1 VPFRNPHKKEQNNMM
16 THTIHSLTS
25 PEIVERYLAY
35 FRAHDHT
42 ELPGSPL
49 AVPGNTTSFIIAGM
63 QPLLPYLRG
72 QLTPPSVRLT
82 ALQRCLRTYDADAVG
97 TNNKNNTSFHM
108 LGNWSIGDYGKR
120 AAIEMA
126 LDLLL
131 NVFGLAQSQLW
142 VTVFAGDAEMGIPL
156 DDVAIQEWQRVGIP
170 SERIVPLG
178 SEDNLWTMGGPG
190 PCGPCSEIFVDRGEN
205 PDCISPLCQPGC
217 SCERFLEVWNLVF
230 MEYER
235 LPEGPLVPLPWHNVD
250 TGMGLE
256 RLAAVLQS
264 AESVFE
270 IDMFVPALTRLAEIE
285 ASNPMQQSEQF
296 RRARRMIVDHTRA
309 VLLAGLAGV
318 VPGRDGR
325 GSVVRRLV
333 RRAARQ
339 GRVLGITRP
348 FLSELLLP
356 LVQGHGS
363 LLTYEERQQVP
374 ALMQLLMDEERLFE
388 RVLTTGLR
396 ELAHLR
402 PGSDGLVS
410 GEDIFKLQAEKGFPA
425 DLAGEI
431 LAEQNMLV
439 DWSDYERALEE
450 HRRVSRVSAS
460 RHFHASDSHG
470 KMAVPLD

>member
-1 VPFRNPHKKEQNNMM
+1 MTMNNL
-16 THTIHSLTS
+16 HSLTS
-25 PEIVERYLAY
+25 PEIVERYLSY
-35 FRAHDHT
+35 FRAREHT
-42 ELPGSPL
+42 ELAGSPL

-97 TNNKNNTSFHM
+97 TNKKNNTSFHM

-120 AAIEMA
+120 EAIEMA

-156 DDVAIQEWQRVGIP
+156 DEVAIQEWQRVGIP

-205 PDCISPLCQPGC
+205 PTCTAPICQPGC
-217 SCERFLEVWNLVF
+217 PCERFLEIWNLVF

-256 RLAAVLQS
+256 RMAAVLQDV
-264 AESVFE
+264 ESVFE
-270 IDMFVPALTRLAEIE
+270 IDMFVPALTRLGEIE
-285 ASNPMQQSEQF
+285 SFDQVQQTA
-296 RRARRMIVDHTRA
+296 RLVRARRMIVDHTRA

-348 FLSELLLP
+348 FLSELLPP
-356 LVQGHGS
+356 LVQGHGT
-363 LLTYEERQQVP
+363 LLTHEERRQMPV
-374 ALMQLLMDEERLFE
+374 LMQLLMDEEKLFE

-396 ELAHLR
+396 ELAHLK
-402 PGSDGLVS
+402 PGPDNLVS
-410 GEDIFKLQAEKGFPA
+410 GAELFRLQAEKGFPV

-431 LAEQNMLV
+431 LAEQDMQVN
-439 DWSDYERALEE
+439 WSDYERALEE
-450 HRRVSRVSAS
+450 HRRISRVSAEK
-460 RHFHASDSHG
+460 HFRISDSHG
-470 KMAVPLD
+470 GRVVPLD

>member
-1 VPFRNPHKKEQNNMM
+1 M
-16 THTIHSLTS
+16 TTNQIHPLTS
-25 PEIVERYLAY
+25 PEIVERYLSF
-35 FRAHDHT
+35 FRGRNHI

-72 QLTPPSVRLT
+72 QLTPPSSRLT

-120 AAIEMA
+120 KAIEMA

-131 NVFGLAQSQLW
+131 NVFALDQSQLW
-142 VTVFAGDAEMGIPL
+142 ITVFAGDSEMGIPL
-156 DDVAIQEWQRVGIP
+156 DEVAIQEWQRVGIS

-190 PCGPCSEIFVDRGEN
+190 PCGPCSEIFVDRGVN
-205 PDCISPLCQPGC
+205 STCTSQICQPGC
-217 SCERFLEVWNLVF
+217 PCERFLEVWNLVF

-256 RLAAVLQS
+256 RMAAVLQGK
-264 AESVFE
+264 ESVFE
-270 IDMFVPALTRLAEIE
+270 IDMFQPALTHLAEI
-285 ASNPMQQSEQF
+285 ASSSPAREHSLEV
-296 RRARRMIVDHTRA
+296 RARRMIVDHTRA

-318 VPGRDGR
+318 LPGRDGR
-325 GSVVRRLV
+325 SSVVRRLV

-363 LLTYEERQQVP
+363 LLTLEEQQQVP
-374 ALMQLLMDEERLFE
+374 SLMQILLQEEKLFD
-388 RVLTTGLR
+388 RVLTIGLR
-396 ELAHLR
+396 DLSHLK
-402 PGSDGLVS
+402 PASDGLVP
-410 GEDIFKLQAEKGFPA
+410 GRETLQATGGKRIPGRPCRRDFSGTKYA
-425 DLAGEI
+425 CRLAR
-431 LAEQNMLV
+431 L
-439 DWSDYERALEE
+439 RACGGRTSS
-450 HRRVSRVSAS
+450 HQSCQRRKTFS
-460 RHFHASDSHG
+460 HF
-470 KMAVPLD
+470 

>member
-1 VPFRNPHKKEQNNMM
+1 M
-16 THTIHSLTS
+16 TTDTMHSLTS
-25 PEIVERYLAY
+25 PEIVEHYLSY
-35 FRAHDHT
+35 FRAHEHS

-72 QLTPPSVRLT
+72 QSTPPSARLT

-97 TNNKNNTSFHM
+97 LNNKNNTSFHM

-120 AAIEMA
+120 EAIEMA

-131 NVFGLAQSQLW
+131 NIFALAQSQLW
-142 VTVFAGDAEMGIPL
+142 VTVFAGDSTLGIPL
-156 DDVAIQEWQRVGIP
+156 DEVAIQEWQRVGIP

-190 PCGPCSEIFVDRGEN
+190 PCGPCSEIFVDLGEN
-205 PDCISPLCQPGC
+205 PHCTAPLCQPGC
-217 SCERFLEVWNLVF
+217 PCERFLEIWNLVF

-235 LPEGPLVPLPWHNVD
+235 LPEGPLASLPWHNVD

-256 RLAAVLQS
+256 RMAVVLQG

-270 IDMFVPALTRLAEIE
+270 IDMFVPVLLRLAEIE
-285 ASNPMQQSEQF
+285 ASNQALQTAQSL
-296 RRARRMIVDHTRA
+296 RARRMIVDHTRA

-325 GSVVRRLV
+325 SSVVRRLV

-356 LVQGHGS
+356 LVQGHGT
-363 LLTYEERQQVP
+363 LLTHEERRQVP
-374 ALMQLLMDEERLFE
+374 ALMQILMDEEKLFE

-396 ELAHLR
+396 ELVHLR
-402 PGSDGLVS
+402 PGSDGLIP
-410 GEDIFKLQAEKGFPA
+410 GRDLFRLQAEKGFPA

-431 LAEQNMLV
+431 LAEQNMNV
-439 DWSDYERALEE
+439 DWPDYEHALEE
-450 HRRVSRVSAS
+450 HRRVSRVSAE
-460 RHFHASDSHG
+460 RHFHLSDSHERIG
-470 KMAVPLD
+470 MPLD

>member
-1 VPFRNPHKKEQNNMM
+1 M
-16 THTIHSLTS
+16 TVNRTYSLSS
-25 PEIVERYLAY
+25 PEIVERYLSF
-35 FRAHDHT
+35 FRMRGHT
-42 ELPGSPL
+42 ELHGSPL

-72 QLTPPSVRLT
+72 QLTPPSSRLT

-97 TNNKNNTSFHM
+97 TNSKNNTSFHM

-120 AAIEMA
+120 EAIEMA

-131 NVFGLAQSQLW
+131 NVFSLDQLQLW
-142 VTVFAGDAEMGIPL
+142 VTVFAGDTELGIPL
-156 DDVAIQEWQRVGIP
+156 DEVAIQEWQRVGIP

-190 PCGPCSEIFVDRGEN
+190 PCGPCSEIFVERGKN
-205 PDCISPLCQPGC
+205 FACTSPICQPGC
-217 SCERFLEVWNLVF
+217 SCGRFLEIWNLVF

-235 LPEGPLVPLPWHNVD
+235 PFEGSLVPLPWHNVD

-256 RLAAVLQS
+256 RMAAVLQG
-264 AESVFE
+264 AESVFA
-270 IDMFVPALTRLAEIE
+270 IDMFQPALIRLAEVE
-285 ASNPMQQSEQF
+285 SSSRSSE
-296 RRARRMIVDHTRA
+296 RSLSERSLEVRARRMIVDHTRA

-318 VPGRDGR
+318 LPGRDGR
-325 GSVVRRLV
+325 SSVVRRLI

-356 LVQGHGS
+356 LVQGHDS
-363 LLTYEERQQVP
+363 LLTREEQQQVP
-374 ALMQLLMDEERLFE
+374 SLMQILLQEEKLFE

-396 ELAHLR
+396 DLSQLKPA
-402 PGSDGLVS
+402 SDGLVP
-410 GEDIFKLQAEKGFPA
+410 GRELFRLQAEKGFPA

-431 LAEQNMLV
+431 LMEQNVQV
-439 DWSDYERALEE
+439 DWFDYERAAEE
-450 HRRVSRVSAS
+450 HRRISRVSAQN
-460 RHFHASDSHG
+460 HFHRSDSYE
-470 KMAVPLD
+470 AIPLPLD